1 MLKIEIDY
9 RETGLLDYFKD
20 HPKSEIKKIVESKN
34 LKIGDINI
42 YFKDELILLIE
53 RKTMCDLAS
62 SIRDGRHREQK
73 HRIIQSG
80 LGKENIIFLIEG
92 EITDMSYGKIN
103 RDILQGSIINTM
115 FRDGFKVYRT
125 SDINESCY
133 FIERVLLKILKEKE
147 KNITN
152 LLDTEN
158 NNLNNIKKDYTET
171 VKLKKK
177 ENLTPLVFNKLIFL
191 QIPGVSMMFVD
202 SIFKKY
208 KSVIDLLEEYQK
220 IENKKDR
227 ENLLSNLELK
237 TQSGKN
243 RKLGKVISKRI
254 YDYLFVNDS

>member
-1 MLKIEIDY
+1 MLQIEIDY
-9 RETGLLDYFKD
+9 RETGLLDYFKE
-20 HPKSEIKKIVESKN
+20 HPKSDIKKIVESKN

-133 FIERVLLKILKEKE
+133 FIERVLLKIFKEKE

-152 LLDTEN
+152 LLSSEN
-158 NNLNNIKKDYTET
+158 NNSNNKKDYTDT
-171 VKLKKK
+171 IKLKKK

-191 QIPGVSMMFVD
+191 QIPGVSIMFVEA
-202 SIFKKY
+202 IFKKY
-208 KSVIDLLEEYQK
+208 NSVIKLLEEYQK
-220 IENKKDR
+220 IENKKDK
-227 ENLLSNLELK
+227 ENLLSELELK
-237 TQSGKN
+237 TPSGKN

-254 YDYLFVNDS
+254 YDYLFFNDT